1 MPQINM
7 SQDISFCDCCNHSC
21 YYPICISD
29 YFRVST
35 NNCQRRN
42 LPFLFFFFFSLIALM
57 SPSGGE
63 EFFFAVVI
71 TVSPRVA
78 QQPSKLTWKKK
89 ARGEERK
96 GEAAFTAGLRAQ
108 GSGLRAAAAGLY
120 LCESNT
126 KGRETYF
133 DHLEGRPYSNSRTR

>member
-1 MPQINM
+1 MIVATTPAIILYASQI
-7 SQDISFCDCCNHSC
+7 ISEYLQIKVPCV
-21 YYPICISD
+21 Y
-29 YFRVST
+29 
-35 NNCQRRN
+35 NCQRRN